1 MVTQDSKGVFN
12 RRFVSHTVLGL
23 KMAVNLKLRLALLP
37 ALLFVAAALA
47 REDDFS
53 IVERYPERE
62 EVNKFKIFYSL
73 TKYGN

>member
-1 MVTQDSKGVFN
+1 
-12 RRFVSHTVLGL
+12 
-23 KMAVNLKLRLALLP
+23 MAVNLKLRLALLP

-62 EVNKFKIFYSL
+62 EVNK
-73 TKYGN
+73 